1 MATVDHQLSKAQLR
15 RKLLKLRQ
23 DMPLEDWRQKS
34 DRLCAHLQASDFFL
48 EASTILA
55 YFSFRQEPDLSPL
68 FVENSDQYQWG
79 FPRCEGKSLIWH
91 SWLPGNKSLL
101 QVGAYGIH
109 EPSPNLPVLTAAEV
123 DLILVPAIA
132 CDTQG
137 YRLGYG
143 GGFYD
148 RLLSTPEWQSKPTI
162 GIVFEAAR
170 LAVLPTDS
178 WDRPLQRIC
187 TEVGLFL
194 PGNVLVNNL

>member
-55 YFSFRQEPDLSPL
+55 YFSFRQEPDLNSL
-68 FVENSDQYQWG
+68 FAISKTWG
-79 FPRCEGKSLIWH
+79 FPRCVEKRLDWH
-91 SWLPGNKSLL
+91 VWSSQAAFPL
-101 QVGAYGIH
+101 QVGAYGIP
-109 EPSPNLPVLTAAEV
+109 EPHPDAPTLEPEQV

-132 CDTQG
+132 CDRQG

-148 RLLSTPEWQSKPTI
+148 RLLSQPAWARKPTV
-162 GIVFEAAR
+162 GIVFDFAR
-170 LAVLPTDS
+170 LPSLPQDS
-178 WDRPLQRIC
+178 WDQPLQAVC
-187 TEVGLFL
+187 TEAGFFL
-194 PGNVLVNNL
+194 SPS